1 MIRLRLNFDLRTTA
15 EHTSQRMMN
24 ALEVGTHVQIH
35 RHLKHRRRSYV
46 LKDALIGCSLQSKA
60 AKPSAMRSFLGL
72 IQVGRCIMGKRQRMI
87 VVL

>member
-35 RHLKHRRRSYV
+35 RHLKHRRR
-46 LKDALIGCSLQSKA
+46 
-60 AKPSAMRSFLGL
+60 
-72 IQVGRCIMGKRQRMI
+72 
-87 VVL
+87 